1 MEKAEIINERY
12 PHVVRILRKGVGEGI
27 EDDPFAE
34 DVQLEDEILYEGK
47 GRGFTDT
54 TTEGN
59 NNVDENKRKVSIP
72 VRYDE
77 WGAGKQPLDGDT
89 VEIFIGNNKEVG
101 MVKDSEPDNDRT
113 IVYWNFRRV

>member
-54 TTEGN
+54 TPRETITWTRTRGRCRFLSDMTN
-59 NNVDENKRKVSIP
+59 GAPVSSLLTAT
-72 VRYDE
+72 R
-77 WGAGKQPLDGDT
+77 
-89 VEIFIGNNKEVG
+89 
-101 MVKDSEPDNDRT
+101 
-113 IVYWNFRRV
+113 